1 MYRTFIKRVLF
12 VVMLAAL
19 SSCGDQGEAQKETIE
34 DRLINSFR
42 NESPQLQEHVTQIVQ
57 EARMHQYQQAM
68 NKLALLSATR
78 RLTKDQKIAV
88 ELLSKQLRYDME
100 EEIFQKQSKQE

>member
-1 MYRTFIKRVLF
+1 M
-12 VVMLAAL
+12 VVMVAAL
-19 SSCGDQGEAQKETIE
+19 SSCGDQGEARKETME

-42 NESPQLQEHVTQIVQ
+42 RESPQLQEHITQIVQ

>member
-1 MYRTFIKRVLF
+1 
-12 VVMLAAL
+12 MLAAL
-19 SSCGDQGEAQKETIE
+19 LSCGDQGEARKETIE

-42 NESPQLQEHVTQIVQ
+42 NESPQLQEHVTKIVQ
-57 EARMHQYQQAM
+57 EARMQQYQQAM

-78 RLTKDQKIAV
+78 RLTKDQKTAV